1 MPRKIKEYGRA
12 DLIGVPLPNHASTYT
27 VISHESI
34 MDLSAKA
41 LQDAGFVITSEN
53 YRATHDGNIA
63 SAIYTLN
70 YGDDPELSMM
80 FAWSNSY
87 NKQMR
92 FKCGIGAIHTTNK
105 TTMVCGDMGS
115 WARKHIGTADTET
128 EDTIKEQV
136 DLAKMYY
143 NQLVSDKERMK
154 EITLDR
160 KKQAQLLGILFADEE
175 ILTTE
180 QASLIRQQ
188 MSRPLHQFAD
198 NNSLWAFYNYV
209 TLALQQSHP
218 KTWME
223 DQRVLHWFIS
233 EAFKFDKVE
242 NEEVDKGTETLL
254 PSDSDSEKETV
265 DPAQVDLEDS
275 IAEIEA
281 ERQEAWDEQTRLEE
295 GFDHKG
301 GLTNDELAADAE
313 MQEMKTEQA
322 IEEREEED
330 ESPVYDEDQIAER
343 IREDEA
349 AVAEVC
355 DQVTDKEAAE
365 LIARQEA
372 IDKLDAQEAESANV
386 SDEEIDATVKGAD
399 FDLDFNLA
407 NVDDEED
414 VESGDVD
421 FGFA

>member
-1 MPRKIKEYGRA
+1 MPRKIKEYGRQ
-12 DLIGVPLPNHASTYT
+12 DLIDVALPNHASTYT
-27 VISHESI
+27 VISHKSV
-34 MDLSAKA
+34 MDLSTKA
-41 LQDAGFVITSEN
+41 LEDAGFKITGEN

-136 DLAKMYY
+136 SLAKMYY

-188 MSRPLHQFAD
+188 MSRPLHQFA
-198 NNSLWAFYNYV
+198 NNDSLWAFYNYV

-233 EAFKFDKVE
+233 EAFKFNKVE
-242 NEEVDKGTETLL
+242 NEEVDKGTVTLL
-254 PSDSDSEKETV
+254 PSDSDSEEETM
-265 DPAQVDLEDS
+265 DPNQVDLEDS

-281 ERQEAWDEQTRLEE
+281 E
-295 GFDHKG
+295 
-301 GLTNDELAADAE
+301 NAADAE
-313 MQEMKTEQA
+313 MQEMKTEQV
-322 IEEREEED
+322 IDEREEEEEAQLEKD
-330 ESPVYDEDQIAER
+330 IKNGLYGEEEYGTPVYDEDQIAER
-343 IREDEA
+343 IKEDEA

-355 DQVTDKEAAE
+355 DQVTDEEAAE
-365 LIARQEA
+365 LIAGQEA
-372 IDKLDAQEAESANV
+372 IDKLDAQEAESASV

>member
-136 DLAKMYY
+136 SLAKMYY
-143 NQLVSDKERMK
+143 DQLVSDKERMK
-154 EITLDR
+154 QITLDR
-160 KKQAQLLGILFADEE
+160 KKQAQLLGILFADQE

-242 NEEVDKGTETLL
+242 NEEVDKGTVTLL
-254 PSDSDSEKETV
+254 PSDSDSEEETV

-281 ERQEAWDEQTRLEE
+281 ENAESEVEE
-295 GFDHKG
+295 MVLNAEDNFCDF
-301 GLTNDELAADAE
+301 EADAE
-313 MQEMKTEQA
+313 MQEMKTEQ
-322 IEEREEED
+322 IINEREEED
-330 ESPVYDEDQIAER
+330 ENPVYDEDQIAER

-355 DQVTDKEAAE
+355 DD
-365 LIARQEA
+365 
-372 IDKLDAQEAESANV
+372 DMN
-386 SDEEIDATVKGAD
+386 
-399 FDLDFNLA
+399 FDMA
-407 NVDDEED
+407 SVDDEEEDD
-414 VESGDVD
+414 VQSGDMD

>member
-27 VISHESI
+27 VISHESV

-128 EDTIKEQV
+128 EDTIKQQV
-136 DLAKMYY
+136 SLAKVYY
-143 NQLVSDKERMK
+143 DQLVSDKERMK

-188 MSRPLHQFAD
+188 MSRPLHQFAN

-242 NEEVDKGTETLL
+242 NEEVDKGTVTLL
-254 PSDSDSEKETV
+254 PSDSDSEEEPV

-281 ERQEAWDEQTRLEE
+281 E
-295 GFDHKG
+295 
-301 GLTNDELAADAE
+301 NAADAE

-330 ESPVYDEDQIAER
+330 ENPVYDEDQIAER

-349 AVAEVC
+349 AVAKVC
-355 DQVTDKEAAE
+355 DEQEVTYEEAQE
-365 LIARQEA
+365 YIAGQMA
-372 IDKLDAQEAESANV
+372 ADKLDAEEAESTNV
-386 SDEEIDATVKGAD
+386 SDEDIDATVKGAD

-407 NVDDEED
+407 NVDDEDD

>member
-27 VISHESI
+27 VISHESV

-128 EDTIKEQV
+128 EDTIKQQV
-136 DLAKMYY
+136 SLAKMYY
-143 NQLVSDKERMK
+143 DQLVSDKERMK

-188 MSRPLHQFAD
+188 MSRPLHQFA
-198 NNSLWAFYNYV
+198 NNDSLWAFYNYV

-233 EAFKFDKVE
+233 EAFKFDKVDVTPLATE
-242 NEEVDKGTETLL
+242 IIEDAVAQIEAQEEVDKGTETLL
-254 PSDSDSEKETV
+254 PSDSESEEEPV

-281 ERQEAWDEQTRLEE
+281 E
-295 GFDHKG
+295 
-301 GLTNDELAADAE
+301 NAADAE
-313 MQEMKTEQA
+313 MQEMKTEQV
-322 IEEREEED
+322 IEERDEED
-330 ESPVYDEDQIAER
+330 ENPVYDEDQIAER
-343 IREDEA
+343 ILEDEA

-355 DQVTDKEAAE
+355 DQEAQE
-365 LIARQEA
+365 LIAGQEA
-372 IDKLDAQEAESANV
+372 VDKLDAEEAERSV
-386 SDEEIDATVKGAD
+386 SDEDVD
-399 FDLDFNLA
+399 FSFD
-407 NVDDEED
+407 VESTETEED

-421 FGFA
+421 FDFA

>member
-1 MPRKIKEYGRA
+1 MPRKIKEYTRQ
-12 DLIGVPLPNHASTYT
+12 DLIDVALPNHASTYT
-27 VISHESI
+27 VISHKSV
-34 MDLSAKA
+34 MDLSTKA
-41 LQDAGFVITSEN
+41 LEDAGFKIIDEK

-136 DLAKMYY
+136 SLAKMYY

-175 ILTTE
+175 VLTTE
-180 QASLIRQQ
+180 QASMIRQQ
-188 MSRPLHQFAD
+188 MSRPTHTFTD
-198 NNSLWAFYNYV
+198 NYSLWAFYNYV

-242 NEEVDKGTETLL
+242 NEEVDKATVNIIT
-254 PSDSDSEKETV
+254 SDSESEEETM

-281 ERQEAWDEQTRLEE
+281 E
-295 GFDHKG
+295 
-301 GLTNDELAADAE
+301 NAADAE
-313 MQEMKTEQA
+313 MQEMKTEQV

-330 ESPVYDEDQIAER
+330 ENPVYDEDQIAER

-355 DQVTDKEAAE
+355 DEQEVTYEEAQE
-365 LIARQEA
+365 YIANQMEA
-372 IDKLDAQEAESANV
+372 DKLDADEADNSV
-386 SDEEIDATVKGAD
+386 SDENIDNVVKGAD
-399 FDLDFNLA
+399 FDMDFAVA
-407 NVDDEED
+407 NSDEEEAD
-414 VESGDVD
+414 DDVD
-421 FGFA
+421 FDFA

>member
-1 MPRKIKEYGRA
+1 MPRKIKEYGRQ
-12 DLIGVPLPNHASTYT
+12 DLIDIALPNHASTYT
-27 VISHESI
+27 VISHKSV
-34 MDLSAKA
+34 MDLSTKA
-41 LQDAGFVITSEN
+41 LEDAGFKITDEK

-70 YGDDPELSMM
+70 FGDDPELSMM

-92 FKCGIGAIHTTNK
+92 FKCGIGAIHTTNN

-115 WARKHIGTADTET
+115 WARKHVGTADTET

-136 DLAKMYY
+136 SLAKMYY

-188 MSRPLHQFAD
+188 MSRPTHQFTD
-198 NNSLWAFYNYV
+198 NYSLWAFYNYV

-233 EAFKFDKVE
+233 EAFKFEKVDVTE
-242 NEEVDKGTETLL
+242 LATEIIEDAVAQIESEE
-254 PSDSDSEKETV
+254 ETV
-265 DPAQVDLEDS
+265 DPNQVDLEDS

-281 ERQEAWDEQTRLEE
+281 ENTVDPIEDPIADEKYAE
-295 GFDHKG
+295 F
-301 GLTNDELAADAE
+301 LADQE
-313 MQEMKTEQA
+313 MQEIKTEE
-322 IEEREEED
+322 IIKEK
-330 ESPVYDEDQIAER
+330 IA
-343 IREDEA
+343 EDEA

-355 DQVTDKEAAE
+355 DEPSMPLGSDDMNSCPEVTDDKAKE
-365 LIARQEA
+365 LIEGQKAV
-372 IDKLDAQEAESANV
+372 DKLDAEEAEEKAKRTEEEKLNGV
-386 SDEEIDATVKGAD
+386 SDEDIDLVV
-399 FDLDFNLA
+399 FNSI
-407 NVDDEED
+407 DEDTDD
-414 VESGDVD
+414 VESDDVD
-421 FGFA
+421 FDFA

>member
-1 MPRKIKEYGRA
+1 MPRKIKEYGRQ
-12 DLIGVPLPNHASTYT
+12 DLIDVALPNHASTYT
-27 VISHESI
+27 VISHKSV
-34 MDLSAKA
+34 MDLSTKA
-41 LQDAGFVITSEN
+41 LEDAGFKITGEN

-128 EDTIKEQV
+128 EDTIKQQV
-136 DLAKMYY
+136 SLAKMYY
-143 NQLVSDKERMK
+143 DQLVSDKERMK

-188 MSRPLHQFAD
+188 MSRPLHQFAN

-242 NEEVDKGTETLL
+242 NEEVDKGTVTLL
-254 PSDSDSEKETV
+254 PSDSDSEEETL

-281 ERQEAWDEQTRLEE
+281 E
-295 GFDHKG
+295 
-301 GLTNDELAADAE
+301 NAADAE

-322 IEEREEED
+322 IEERDEED
-330 ESPVYDEDQIAER
+330 ENPVYDEDRIAER

-355 DQVTDKEAAE
+355 DQVTDEEAAE
-365 LIARQEA
+365 LIAGQEA
-372 IDKLDAQEAESANV
+372 IDKLNADEAESTNV
-386 SDEEIDATVKGAD
+386 SDEDIDATVKGAD

-407 NVDDEED
+407 NVDDEDD

>member
-1 MPRKIKEYGRA
+1 MPRKIKEYGRQ
-12 DLIGVPLPNHASTYT
+12 DLIDVALPNHASTYT
-27 VISHESI
+27 VISHKSV
-34 MDLSAKA
+34 MDLSTKA
-41 LQDAGFVITSEN
+41 LEDAGFKITAEN

-70 YGDDPELSMM
+70 YGDDSELSMM

-92 FKCGIGAIHTTNK
+92 FKCGIGAIHTTNR

-136 DLAKMYY
+136 GLAKMYY
-143 NQLVSDKERMK
+143 DQLVSDKERMK
-154 EITLDR
+154 QITLDR

-175 ILTTE
+175 VLTTE
-180 QASLIRQQ
+180 QASMIRQQ
-188 MSRPLHQFAD
+188 MSRPTHTFID
-198 NNSLWAFYNYV
+198 NYSLWAFYNYV

-242 NEEVDKGTETLL
+242 NEEVTEATVNIIT
-254 PSDSDSEKETV
+254 SDSDVEEETM
-265 DPAQVDLEDS
+265 DPNQVDLEDS

-281 ERQEAWDEQTRLEE
+281 ENAESEVEE
-295 GFDHKG
+295 MVLNAEDDFCDF
-301 GLTNDELAADAE
+301 EADAE
-313 MQEMKTEQA
+313 MQEMKTEQV
-322 IEEREEED
+322 IDEREEED
-330 ESPVYDEDQIAER
+330 ENPVYDEDQIAER

-355 DQVTDKEAAE
+355 DEQEVTYEEAQEYIAGQMAIDQADAREAAASSE
-365 LIARQEA
+365 
-372 IDKLDAQEAESANV
+372 V
-386 SDEEIDATVKGAD
+386 SDENIDDVVKGAD
-399 FDLDFNLA
+399 FDMDFA
-407 NVDDEED
+407 IADSDEDDVDIDEN
-414 VESGDVD
+414 DVD
-421 FGFA
+421 FDFA

>member
-1 MPRKIKEYGRA
+1 MPRKIKEYTRQ
-12 DLIGVPLPNHASTYT
+12 DLIDVALPNHASTYT
-27 VISHESI
+27 VISHKSV
-34 MDLSAKA
+34 MDLSTKA
-41 LQDAGFVITSEN
+41 LEDAGFKIIDEK

-136 DLAKMYY
+136 SLAKMYY

-175 ILTTE
+175 VLTTE
-180 QASLIRQQ
+180 QASMIRQQ
-188 MSRPLHQFAD
+188 MSRPTHTFTD
-198 NNSLWAFYNYV
+198 NYSLWAFYNYV

-242 NEEVDKGTETLL
+242 NEEVDKGTVTLL
-254 PSDSDSEKETV
+254 PSDSESEEEPV

-281 ERQEAWDEQTRLEE
+281 EQKATIEEQRAEYWDQQTRIEE
-295 GFDHKG
+295 GLDHKG
-301 GLTNDELAADAE
+301 G
-313 MQEMKTEQA
+313 KTEQA

-330 ESPVYDEDQIAER
+330 ENPVYDEDQIAER

-355 DQVTDKEAAE
+355 DEQEVTYEEAQE
-365 LIARQEA
+365 YIANQMEA
-372 IDKLDAQEAESANV
+372 DKLDADEADNSV
-386 SDEEIDATVKGAD
+386 SDENIDNVVKGAD
-399 FDLDFNLA
+399 FDMDFAVA
-407 NVDDEED
+407 NSDEEEAD
-414 VESGDVD
+414 DDVD
-421 FGFA
+421 FDFA

>member
-1 MPRKIKEYGRA
+1 MPRKIKEYGRQ
-12 DLIGVPLPNHASTYT
+12 DLIDVALPNHASTYT
-27 VISHESI
+27 VISHKSV
-34 MDLSAKA
+34 MDLSTKA
-41 LQDAGFVITSEN
+41 LEDAGFKITGEN

-136 DLAKMYY
+136 SLAKMYY

-188 MSRPLHQFAD
+188 MSRPLHQFAN

-233 EAFKFDKVE
+233 EAFKFDKVDVTPLATE
-242 NEEVDKGTETLL
+242 IIEDAVAQIEAQEEVDKGTVTLL
-254 PSDSDSEKETV
+254 PSDSDSEEETV

-281 ERQEAWDEQTRLEE
+281 E
-295 GFDHKG
+295 
-301 GLTNDELAADAE
+301 NAADAE
-313 MQEMKTEQA
+313 MQEMKTEQV
-322 IEEREEED
+322 IDERDEED
-330 ESPVYDEDQIAER
+330 ENPVYDEDQIAER

-355 DQVTDKEAAE
+355 DQEAQE
-365 LIARQEA
+365 LIAGQEA
-372 IDKLDAQEAESANV
+372 IDKLDAEEAERSV
-386 SDEEIDATVKGAD
+386 SDEDVD
-399 FDLDFNLA
+399 FSFD
-407 NVDDEED
+407 VESTETEED

-421 FGFA
+421 FDFA

>member
-1 MPRKIKEYGRA
+1 MPRKIKEYTRQ
-12 DLIGVPLPNHASTYT
+12 DLIDVALPNHASTYT
-27 VISHESI
+27 VISHKSV
-34 MDLSAKA
+34 MDLSTKA
-41 LQDAGFVITSEN
+41 LEDAGFKIIDEK

-136 DLAKMYY
+136 SLAKMYY

-175 ILTTE
+175 VLTTE
-180 QASLIRQQ
+180 QASMIRQQ
-188 MSRPLHQFAD
+188 MSRPTHTFTD
-198 NNSLWAFYNYV
+198 NYSLWAFYNYV

-242 NEEVDKGTETLL
+242 NEEVDKGTVTLL
-254 PSDSDSEKETV
+254 PSDSESEEEPV

-281 ERQEAWDEQTRLEE
+281 ESRVL
-295 GFDHKG
+295 G
-301 GLTNDELAADAE
+301 
-313 MQEMKTEQA
+313 
-322 IEEREEED
+322 
-330 ESPVYDEDQIAER
+330 
-343 IREDEA
+343 
-349 AVAEVC
+349 
-355 DQVTDKEAAE
+355 
-365 LIARQEA
+365 
-372 IDKLDAQEAESANV
+372 SAN
-386 SDEEIDATVKGAD
+386 
-399 FDLDFNLA
+399 
-407 NVDDEED
+407 
-414 VESGDVD
+414 
-421 FGFA
+421 

>member
-1 MPRKIKEYGRA
+1 
-12 DLIGVPLPNHASTYT
+12 
-27 VISHESI
+27 
-34 MDLSAKA
+34 
-41 LQDAGFVITSEN
+41 
-53 YRATHDGNIA
+53 
-63 SAIYTLN
+63 
-70 YGDDPELSMM
+70 
-80 FAWSNSY
+80 
-87 NKQMR
+87 MR

-136 DLAKMYY
+136 SLAKMYY
-143 NQLVSDKERMK
+143 DQLVSDKERMK

-242 NEEVDKGTETLL
+242 NEEVDKGTVTLL
-254 PSDSDSEKETV
+254 PSDSDSEEETV

-281 ERQEAWDEQTRLEE
+281 E
-295 GFDHKG
+295 
-301 GLTNDELAADAE
+301 NAADAE
-313 MQEMKTEQA
+313 MQLMKSELIAEQKRA
-322 IEEREEED
+322 EDEED
-330 ESPVYDEDQIAER
+330 EDPVYDKDRIAER
-343 IREDEA
+343 ILEDEA

-355 DQVTDKEAAE
+355 DQVTDEEAAE
-365 LIARQEA
+365 LIAGQEA
-372 IDKLDAQEAESANV
+372 IDKLDAEEAESSSV
-386 SDEEIDATVKGAD
+386 SDENIDMTVKGPD
-399 FDLDFNLA
+399 FDMDFNLA
-407 NVDDEED
+407 SVDDEDED